1 MPDPI
6 ARTYL
11 SLGAFYASDPAR
23 RTSRERDVGLFWRSE
38 QGPTFRAAYVHDTGE
53 LYLFQHALGGRG
65 GGSVRL
71 FAERMTEA
79 ELDVRLE
86 GWEDVCGRK
95 GSYEWL
101 LERMG
106 AAAPVPPTT
115 AAGRPALPAPRP
127 HAARGRIASSRP
139 LRDGAARA
147 STEARRHPL
156 ALRRDRLARRER
168 VAVPAEADVGR
179 PRPTGSTAG
188 RRRRTARRRA

>member
-23 RTSRERDVGLFWRSE
+23 RTSRERDVGLFWRS
-38 QGPTFRAAYVHDTGE
+38 QKGPTYRAAFVHDTGE

-65 GGSVRL
+65 GGSVQL
-71 FAERMTEA
+71 FAERLTER
-79 ELDVRLE
+79 ELDVRLA

-106 AAAPVPPTT
+106 AAVPEPTPPRPQ
-115 AAGRPALPAPRP
+115 GRRFMRRGLTLPA
-127 HAARGRIASSRP
+127 
-139 LRDGAARA
+139 
-147 STEARRHPL
+147 
-156 ALRRDRLARRER
+156 
-168 VAVPAEADVGR
+168 VA
-179 PRPTGSTAG
+179 
-188 RRRRTARRRA
+188 

>member
-38 QGPTFRAAYVHDTGE
+38 RGPTFRAAYVHDTGE
-53 LYLFQHALGGRG
+53 FYLFQHALGGRG

-71 FAERMTEA
+71 FAERMAEA
-79 ELDVRLE
+79 ELDTRLH

-106 AAAPVPPTT
+106 AAAPVPPSTPP
-115 AAGRPALPAPRP
+115 AGKRFLRRGGLTLPA
-127 HAARGRIASSRP
+127 
-139 LRDGAARA
+139 
-147 STEARRHPL
+147 
-156 ALRRDRLARRER
+156 
-168 VAVPAEADVGR
+168 VA
-179 PRPTGSTAG
+179 
-188 RRRRTARRRA
+188 

>member
-38 QGPTFRAAYVHDTGE
+38 HGPTFRAAYVHDTGE

-71 FAERMTEA
+71 FAERMPEA
-79 ELDVRLE
+79 ELDTRLH

-106 AAAPVPPTT
+106 ATAPVPPSKPP
-115 AAGRPALPAPRP
+115 AGKRFLRRPGISLPA
-127 HAARGRIASSRP
+127 
-139 LRDGAARA
+139 
-147 STEARRHPL
+147 
-156 ALRRDRLARRER
+156 
-168 VAVPAEADVGR
+168 VA
-179 PRPTGSTAG
+179 
-188 RRRRTARRRA
+188 

>member
-23 RTSRERDVGLFWRSE
+23 RTSRERDVGLFWRST
-38 QGPTFRAAYVHDTGE
+38 QGPSFRAAFVHDTGE

-71 FAERMTEA
+71 FAERMTER
-79 ELDVRLE
+79 ELDVRLA
-86 GWEDVCGRK
+86 GWEDVCGSV

-106 AAAPVPPTT
+106 AAVPDPTPPSPSPGRRFLRRGLT
-115 AAGRPALPAPRP
+115 RPA
-127 HAARGRIASSRP
+127 
-139 LRDGAARA
+139 
-147 STEARRHPL
+147 
-156 ALRRDRLARRER
+156 
-168 VAVPAEADVGR
+168 VA
-179 PRPTGSTAG
+179 
-188 RRRRTARRRA
+188 